1 MFPFID
7 QDGTFYFSS
16 NGHPNLG
23 GLDVFQ
29 TSASDIGETVA
40 NLGRPINSSYDDF
53 AYVVEGDSGYF
64 ASNRDNQNDNIY
76 SFNQLKKTVEEAPC
90 QVVYKGVIRDQS
102 TGQPIP
108 NAKLEFISCYLENVG
123 HVTTDDQGR
132 YSFEDENCD
141 NVSIIQADKMNYFTD
156 QAVVSGKNGG
166 VVNTDI
172 SLKKHEKSDITQSI
186 DSGMVEDL
194 AIFIGPIHFDL
205 DKSNIRLNAAVE
217 LDKIVSI
224 MEEHP
229 TLEIDVRSH
238 TDSRNDDAYNM
249 ALSERR
255 NKATIQ
261 YLVDKGI
268 SRSRLTG
275 RGYGETQLVNH
286 CSNGVQCPD
295 EVHEQNRRSEFII
308 TKR

>member
-1 MFPFID
+1 MAKMVL
-7 QDGTFYFSS
+7 GT
-16 NGHPNLG
+16 PLA
-23 GLDVFQ
+23 LDV
-29 TSASDIGETVA
+29 SANFLFNDKFT
-40 NLGRPINSSYDDF
+40 LGA
-53 AYVVEGDSGYF
+53 AYRWS
-64 ASNRDNQNDNIY
+64 A
-76 SFNQLKKTVEEAPC
+76 A
-90 QVVYKGVIRDQS
+90 
-102 TGQPIP
+102 
-108 NAKLEFISCYLENVG
+108 
-123 HVTTDDQGR
+123 
-132 YSFEDENCD
+132 
-141 NVSIIQADKMNYFTD
+141 VSA
-156 QAVVSGKNGG
+156 
-166 VVNTDI
+166 
-172 SLKKHEKSDITQSI
+172 
-186 DSGMVEDL
+186 L

-217 LDKIVSI
+217 NDKIVSI

-249 ALSERR
+249 TLSEKR

-275 RGYGETQLVNH
+275 RGYGETQLVDH